1 MTLKLNGES
10 RDFEETELTLPALL
24 DQLGFG
30 ECPVLVEYNGTALH
44 QREHAETIAKDGD
57 QLEIIL
63 IVAGG

>member
-10 RDFEETELTLPALL
+10 RDFKETEMPLPVLL

-30 ECPVLVEYNGTALH
+30 ERPVLVEHNGTALH
-44 QREHAETIAKDGD
+44 QREHPETTVQDGD

>member
-10 RDFEETELTLPALL
+10 REFDEAELALPSLL
-24 DQLGFG
+24 EQLGFG
-30 ECPVLVEYNGTALH
+30 EKPVLVEHNGIALR
-44 QREHAETIAKDGD
+44 QREHAETKVSDGD